1 MTGQHGTNFSALK
14 QMKYDCH
21 VRKMTRI
28 LHLNMTNISF
38 HHLVT
43 CASGVTEFTLY
54 SSEQVD
60 NMYCAYIVQ
69 LVSGSSVYSIS
80 D

>member
-1 MTGQHGTNFSALK
+1 
-14 QMKYDCH
+14 MKYDCH
-21 VRKMTRI
+21 VIKMTRI

-43 CASGVTEFTLY
+43 CASGVTEFILY

-60 NMYCAYIVQ
+60 NMYCAYILQ
-69 LVSGSSVYSIS
+69 IVSGSTVYSIS